1 MIAIRDAQPLA
12 LLHSVC
18 RSFLCHRWQR
28 SSPCRCCEG
37 MTITIDRPSYLGNSV
52 WNRSW
57 RLAWITWPSR
67 PGWGRRWFKPARCW
81 LWHLK
86 SSASLWLSWTMSWW
100 SKRWWWTHLPPS
112 WQSRCSLP
120 TTCQSPTAG
129 FPHMKPPSAS
139 LSAQGSSLNPPP
151 TQSVSQV
158 KLLPMSK
165 SLCLP
170 GAAPPPHTPDI
181 ALDIPTLPTN
191 LPPVYS
197 ADSRFWA
204 VEGLQLELIWQ
215 MCFMKIKNTWEN
227 TKHAFVNRRMAR
239 MINLD
244 SYKTD
249 ICFVSH
255 KYQIFFYRTEHYLQ
269 LRRTLEERRWSKTM
283 AILRKCFM
291 GKVKTG
297 ERKI

>member
-86 SSASLWLSWTMSWW
+86 SSASLWLSWTMAWW

-139 LSAQGSSLNPPP
+139 LSAQGSSLNPTP
-151 TQSVSQV
+151 VSQV
-158 KLLPMSK
+158 KLLPMSTWVFVCQELPLLLIHQT
-165 SLCLP
+165 SLLTFQPSQQTSLP
-170 GAAPPPHTPDI
+170 CT
-181 ALDIPTLPTN
+181 ALTAGSCISPEL
-191 LPPVYS
+191 
-197 ADSRFWA
+197 SRD
-204 VEGLQLELIWQ
+204 
-215 MCFMKIKNTWEN
+215 C
-227 TKHAFVNRRMAR
+227 R
-239 MINLD
+239 
-244 SYKTD
+244 
-249 ICFVSH
+249 
-255 KYQIFFYRTEHYLQ
+255 
-269 LRRTLEERRWSKTM
+269 
-283 AILRKCFM
+283 
-291 GKVKTG
+291 
-297 ERKI
+297 